1 VFSKGK
7 DNGGAVRIHIN
18 DLISVR
24 FPNSSRDAQFRVVD
38 YIKDNDE
45 AILVN
50 VYTNQKRQLTR
61 EWLEELNATNYSEI
75 YGDV

>member
-1 VFSKGK
+1 MFSKGK
-7 DNGGAVRIHIN
+7 NNGGTVRLHVN

-38 YIKDNDE
+38 YIQEKDE
-45 AILVN
+45 AVLVN
-50 VYTNQKRQLTR
+50 IYTNQKRQLTR
-61 EWLEELNATNYSEI
+61 EWLEELNATNYSQI

>member
-1 VFSKGK
+1 MFSKGK
-7 DNGGAVRIHIN
+7 DNGDTVRIHIN

-24 FPNSSRDAQFRVVD
+24 LPNSSRDAQFRVVD